1 MTVFKNLS
9 IKNKLI
15 VIQTVTAFIVVLV
28 CCIFFVTNDIRTF
41 KESAGRKIY
50 SLARIAGENALST
63 LVFMDQDAATQ
74 ILSKLNKEPDIVEGT
89 ILDKKGKLFARY
101 SRVQPEKEPIDDTA
115 SYKPA
120 STRLLE
126 KKLSVNYQLYQD
138 KEFLGT
144 VILHAELNDLDKII
158 YDYVKVTALV
168 LLTAILASF
177 LIALILQHSI
187 VHRLLQL
194 VSKTKQVAETGNY
207 SLRTYDKGADEI
219 GILSGGFNTMLEQI
233 EKMDRHL
240 KESNFSLQSYSQ
252 SLERSNKELEE
263 FAYISS
269 HDMKSPMTSLLGML
283 TLMQQRDAIKKEHRN
298 LFDLAINSA
307 MQMQK
312 TIKALNEI
320 IAFRKTLTIKREKID
335 LAEALQEVKLSIHDM
350 IISSGAVISV
360 DFSNCP
366 YINYPPVHLK
376 SIFQNL
382 LTNAIKYKQEGKP
395 PVIDIKTTHKDN
407 FVVLEFSDQGM
418 GIDMKRN
425 KEKLYGL
432 FQRFHA
438 NIEGVGIGLHMIH
451 SIIVSYGGKI
461 EVESE
466 VNRGT
471 TFKINLNNA
480 PI

>member
-1 MTVFKNLS
+1 MTAFKNLS

-15 VIQTVTAFIVVLV
+15 LIQTVTAFIVVLV
-28 CCIFFVTNDIRTF
+28 CCLFFVTNDIRTF
-41 KESAGRKIY
+41 KESAKRKIY

-63 LVFMDQDAATQ
+63 LVFMDQEAATQ
-74 ILSKLNKEPDIVEGT
+74 ILSTLNKEPDIVQGV
-89 ILDKKGKLFARY
+89 ILDKNGKLFARY
-101 SRVQPEKEPIDDTA
+101 SRVQREKGLIDDTA
-115 SYKPA
+115 GYKQAP
-120 STRLLE
+120 TRFLG
-126 KKLSVNYQLYQD
+126 KKLIVNYQLYGD

-144 VILHAELNDLDKII
+144 VILYAELNDLDKII
-158 YDYVKVTALV
+158 NDYIKVTALV
-168 LLTAILASF
+168 LLTAIVASL

-187 VHRLLQL
+187 VRRLLQL
-194 VSKTKQVAETGNY
+194 VSKTRQIAETGNY

-219 GILSGGFNTMLEQI
+219 GVLSGGFNTMLEQI
-233 EKMDRHL
+233 EKMDSHL
-240 KESNFSLQSYSQ
+240 KETNLSLQNYSQ

-283 TLMQQRDAIKKEHRN
+283 TLMQQKDAIKKEHCN
-298 LFDLAINSA
+298 LFELAISSA
-307 MQMQK
+307 RQMQK
-312 TIKALNEI
+312 TIKALNDI
-320 IAFRKTLTIKREKID
+320 IAFRKTLNIKREKIN
-335 LAEALQEVKLSIHDM
+335 LAKALQEVTLGIHELV
-350 IISSGAVISV
+350 ISSGAIITV

-395 PVIDIKTTHKDN
+395 PVIDIKTTRKDN

-425 KEKLYGL
+425 KEKLFGL
-432 FQRFHA
+432 FQRFHV
-438 NIEGVGIGLHMIH
+438 NTEGVGIGLHMIH
-451 SIIVSYGGKI
+451 SIIESYGGKI

-466 VNRGT
+466 ENKGT
-471 TFKINLNNA
+471 TFKIYLNNV
-480 PI
+480 PF